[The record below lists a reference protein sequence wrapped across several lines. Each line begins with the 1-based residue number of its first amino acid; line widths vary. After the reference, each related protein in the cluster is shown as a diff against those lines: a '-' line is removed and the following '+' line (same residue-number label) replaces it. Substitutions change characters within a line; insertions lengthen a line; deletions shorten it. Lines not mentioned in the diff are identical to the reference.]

1 MSGTCQGDTTLL
13 VGLDEDDLTGA
24 SYPAGPQ
31 YVIRSGARGF
41 TACANEL
48 AVPRAGQYRFIG
60 ALGDDNVP
68 ETPGWDTRVMA
79 ALESTPF
86 AFGNDLYPLRPPG
99 TQVTHVFT
107 RAEVIAA
114 LGYLGVPALAHMYV
128 DDAWGAWGRACG
140 ITFLADVIIRHQHF
154 TTGAAPIDDTYR
166 AAQQTFGS
174 GLVAFNAYCQGQ
186 LAVDIEKIRAVTCA
200 Y

>member
-68 ETPGWDTRVMA
+68 ETPGWWQRWNRPRSRSGTTCTRCA
-79 ALESTPF
+79 
-86 AFGNDLYPLRPPG
+86 RP
-99 TQVTHVFT
+99 
-107 RAEVIAA
+107 
-114 LGYLGVPALAHMYV
+114 VP
-128 DDAWGAWGRACG
+128 RS
-140 ITFLADVIIRHQHF
+140 R
-154 TTGAAPIDDTYR
+154 
-166 AAQQTFGS
+166 
-174 GLVAFNAYCQGQ
+174 
-186 LAVDIEKIRAVTCA
+186 TCSPA
-200 Y
+200 RK